1 MIHGFDASR
10 KSFSMPDSAP
20 QALAVAQSGARQLHL
35 GDTAPDF
42 IARTTMGTIRLSD
55 YRGRWLVLF
64 SHPADFT
71 PVCTSELVSL
81 ARAAPRFSALGC
93 ALLAVSVD
101 SLYSHLAWVRAI
113 RDHFGVDINFPIIED
128 PSMVIGRAYG
138 MIAEGADDSGTM
150 RSTFFID
157 PQGII
162 RAIICYPATV
172 GRSVD
177 EMLRVVAALQR
188 VDSDDVVTPEGWQPG
203 ADVLLPADVHQDAMP
218 DNGKDSVWFHRIAPA
233 APGTGA

>member
-1 MIHGFDASR
+1 
-10 KSFSMPDSAP
+10 MPDSVSP
-20 QALAVAQSGARQLHL
+20 TKTPCLPLHL
-35 GDTAPDF
+35 GDTAPNF
-42 IARTTMGTIRLSD
+42 EARTTMGHVSLAD

-71 PVCTSELVSL
+71 PVCTTEFVALSK
-81 ARAAPRFSALGC
+81 AADRFAALDC

-113 RDHFGVDINFPIIED
+113 HENFGVTIGFPIIED

-138 MIAEGADDSGTM
+138 MIADSAVDAGTM

-157 PQGII
+157 PAGVI
-162 RAIICYPATV
+162 RAITCYPATV

-177 EMLRVVAALQR
+177 EMLRMVAALQE
-188 VDSDDVVTPEGWQPG
+188 VDARNIVTPEGWRPG
-203 ADVLLPADVHQDAMP
+203 DAGLMPPEVHQDAMLANP
-218 DNGKDSVWFHRIAPA
+218 GGHAWFHHIVDGTDAAATAP
-233 APGTGA
+233 

>member
-1 MIHGFDASR
+1 
-10 KSFSMPDSAP
+10 MPETVSDQRPQPRPLQLGDSAP
-20 QALAVAQSGARQLHL
+20 NFA
-35 GDTAPDF
+35 
-42 IARTTMGTIRLSD
+42 ARTTMGQISLSD

-71 PVCTSELVSL
+71 PVCTTEFVALSK
-81 ARAAPRFSALGC
+81 AAERFAALNC

-113 RDHFGVDINFPIIED
+113 RENFGVTVSFPIIED

-138 MIAEGADDSGTM
+138 MIAETAADAGTM
-150 RSTFFID
+150 RSTYFID
-157 PQGII
+157 PAGII
-162 RAIICYPATV
+162 RAMNCYPGTV

-188 VDSDDVVTPEGWQPG
+188 VDAEDIVTPEGWRPG
-203 ADVLLPADVHQDAMP
+203 DSVLMPPEVHQDAMLASAGG
-218 DNGKDSVWFHRIAPA
+218 DAWFHRV
-233 APGTGA
+233 APGAA